1 MSRPPLAFALT
12 ITLAATLSTA
22 LLAIPRAS
30 RAAEQAPG
38 NDQVIEPQLDRRDV
52 RVPHIPSN
60 DVELGLFTGSYN
72 LENFGSSWING
83 VRAGYHVTEDVFVEA
98 AYGQTK
104 VSDQTYR
111 QILPGGIFPNAKVT
125 LRYYDL
131 SVGYNV
137 LPGELFLGRSHAKVA
152 ALYLVAGVGS
162 THLLEERH
170 QTLNVG
176 FGTRVFL
183 ADWVALQ
190 LDLRDHLFALDVLGT
205 RRDTQNL
212 ELTGGVTF
220 FF

>member
-1 MSRPPLAFALT
+1 MSRPALALAMT
-12 ITLAATLSTA
+12 ITLSALS
-22 LLAIPRAS
+22 AILPVA

-38 NDQVIEPQLDRRDV
+38 NDQVIEPQLDRRNV

-60 DVELGLFTGSYN
+60 DVELGLFTGTYN
-72 LENFGSSWING
+72 LENFGSSWIYG
-83 VRAGYHVTEDVFVEA
+83 LRAGYHVTEDVFVEA
-98 AYGQTK
+98 VYGQTK

-111 QILPGGIFPNAKVT
+111 QILPGGIFPSTKQF

-137 LPGELFLGRSHAKVA
+137 LPGELFIGRSHAKVA
-152 ALYLVAGVGS
+152 AFYLVGGVGT

-170 QTLNVG
+170 QTINVG

-183 ADWVALQ
+183 ADWIAMQ

>member
-1 MSRPPLAFALT
+1 MSRPALALALT
-12 ITLAATLSTA
+12 ITLSAALS
-22 LLAIPRAS
+22 AILPVA

-38 NDQVIEPQLDRRDV
+38 NDQVIEPQLDRRNV

-60 DVELGLFTGSYN
+60 DVELGLFTGTYN
-72 LENFGSSWING
+72 LENFGSSWIYG
-83 VRAGYHVTEDVFVEA
+83 LRAGYHVTEDVFVEA

-111 QILPGGIFPNAKVT
+111 QILPGGIFPSTKEF

-137 LPGELFLGRSHAKVA
+137 LPGELFIGRSRAKVA
-152 ALYLVAGVGS
+152 AFYLVAGVGS

-170 QTLNVG
+170 QTINVG

-183 ADWVALQ
+183 ADWIAMQ